1 MAELLYL
8 SVTNYPQTATSRLP
22 TLHIPPLVLYSPSQ
36 SLHPLHTYSL
46 TYTYVHVISD
56 YVVVS
61 GRIITHRLHV
71 CVATLY
77 LSVTNYPQTAASRL
91 PTLHI
96 PPLVLYSPSQ
106 CVNTCW
112 STLLSARWHCCAC
125 GCTAVHACVS
135 TDEAYIVSV

>member
-1 MAELLYL
+1 MCVHVCVPVCMCVCTCVCAGVYISICIAKHMAGMWL
-8 SVTNYPQTATSRLP
+8 SCC
-22 TLHIPPLVLYSPSQ
+22 ICQ
-36 SLHPLHTYSL
+36 SLI
-46 TYTYVHVISD
+46 ISD

-61 GRIITHRLHV
+61 GRITHRLHV

-106 CVNTCW
+106 
-112 STLLSARWHCCAC
+112 
-125 GCTAVHACVS
+125 
-135 TDEAYIVSV
+135 